1 MLATFNPNNSSC
13 ISFSDPAFHIE
24 QPKLLIIALEEC
36 APPPRASHPP
46 TTLYS
51 DSFASSSS
59 SSSSSSSY
67 DSEDASA
74 PDGEEEACTSYC
86 SSDDVA
92 LDAATTQYID
102 DTFHVRMHRIEKW
115 RGTTLPTG
123 VSNRSPSPSS
133 QKRKAGCDD
142 DAEGICSPVFPRKHP
157 RSTHSLGALSCPA
170 CDADFTSA
178 HGLRMHGRASS
189 SANDACRVAVEYG
202 FE

>member
-123 VSNRSPSPSS
+123 ACLRTRELHILERHLYKM
-133 QKRKAGCDD
+133 QAFQT
-142 DAEGICSPVFPRKHP
+142 APRAHHP
-157 RSTHSLGALSCPA
+157 K
-170 CDADFTSA
+170 SA
-178 HGLRMHGRASS
+178 RRA
-189 SANDACRVAVEYG
+189 AMTMQRAFV
-202 FE
+202 